1 MLYQYKRF
9 TFTIMISMILLVLV
23 FSQSTSVYAANHE
36 NQYYQVKKGDTLYHI
51 AIRYGITVKELM
63 DNNGIRDPRLLQI
76 GQRLTIK
83 QHIQS
88 GESMDQEPLEPV
100 NTVSNGNN
108 FLKSSHVYH
117 VVSGDTLY
125 EIAKAFGVSLKE
137 LIMDNQIRNP
147 NLLQIGQKLKI
158 STKENRM
165 AVAVQ
170 SAESISVE
178 GYSVE
183 RILNSTLT
191 AYTAGYES
199 TGKTSDHPAF
209 GITFS
214 GKRVQEGHT
223 IAVDPKVIP
232 LGTKVYIEGLG
243 LREAQDVGSAI
254 KGAKI
259 DVYIEDL
266 DEALRFGVKKNVK
279 VYVLSN

>member
-1 MLYQYKRF
+1 MLYQQKILRF
-9 TFTIMISMILLVLV
+9 TIIVIMTLLVWV
-23 FSQSTSVYAANHE
+23 FSQSISVYATNHE
-36 NQYYQVKKGDTLYHI
+36 NEYYQVKKGDTLYHI
-51 AIRYGITVKELM
+51 AIRYGVTVKELI
-63 DNNGIRDPRLLQI
+63 DINGIQDPRLLQI

-83 QHIQS
+83 KHVQS
-88 GESMDQEPLEPV
+88 SRPPAEPV
-100 NTVSNGNN
+100 NIVSTANN
-108 FLKSSHVYH
+108 SVERSHVYQ

-125 EIAKAFGVSLKE
+125 EIAKAFGVSLDN
-137 LIMDNQIRNP
+137 LIQRNQIRNP
-147 NLLQIGQKLKI
+147 NLLQIGQRLI
-158 STKENRM
+158 IPTKGNRM
-165 AVAVQ
+165 AVAVS
-170 SAESISVE
+170 SAETIGIN

-183 RILNSTLT
+183 RVLNSTLT

-199 TGKTSDHPAF
+199 TGKTPDHPAF

-214 GKRVQEGHT
+214 GKRVQEGRT

-232 LGTKVYIEGLG
+232 LGTTVYIEGLG

-259 DVYIEDL
+259 DVFIEDL